1 MIPIVFTKRR
11 KVRRIVFPKT
21 LPSFACFV
29 QRIYYH
35 GLIHGYAC
43 LQYKNVSF
51 SPAWIPVIRL
61 PVCQQVTHPLAYGL
75 LSRNSST
82 HTPTP
87 TSRTVTLGM
96 NHRGVEANL
105 NEFRSSVRH
114 WMPIV
119 PAKGLS
125 GYSRCECIGRSY
137 LGVFPPGFWF
147 CLQANGFRFG
157 SESPPVPSRGE
168 AFPEGQPPD
177 GGQTMRLG
185 RA

>member
-1 MIPIVFTKRR
+1 MGWSSRMAISAPPFSCDQQRWGSDRSRCQLPDNRFTIGSGSSLRMLIPIVFTKRR

-29 QRIYYH
+29 QRLYYH

-43 LQYKNVSF
+43 LQYKNVNF

-61 PVCQQVTHPLAYGL
+61 PVCQRVTHPLAYGL

-96 NHRGVEANL
+96 YHRGVEANL
-105 NEFRSSVRH
+105 ICF
-114 WMPIV
+114 
-119 PAKGLS
+119 
-125 GYSRCECIGRSY
+125 
-137 LGVFPPGFWF
+137 
-147 CLQANGFRFG
+147 
-157 SESPPVPSRGE
+157 
-168 AFPEGQPPD
+168 D
-177 GGQTMRLG
+177 RLFKH
-185 RA
+185 